1 MSESLRRL
9 RLRFWL
15 ACMDAAARC
24 GLFGSRLY
32 RWLVAKASDAVD
44 WGDAR

>member
-1 MSESLRRL
+1 MSETLRRL

-15 ACMDAAARC
+15 ACMDAAAAR

-32 RWLVAKASDAVD
+32 RWLVGKASDAVD
-44 WGDAR
+44 WGDGR